1 MPPGAIVAA
10 RTAATTIDSVCG
22 RQGQDDDDRH
32 EQAEGDEQPPAPLGG
47 PIEPGRDDGVCRS
60 LGVSAWPEDVDEGAC
75 QAQHQRDVAGTAM
88 MSPVTPASAAPTGR
102 ATMTTAGWM
111 RTLCG

>member
-1 MPPGAIVAA
+1 MKAPARPSTSAI
-10 RTAATTIDSVCG
+10 
-22 RQGQDDDDRH
+22 
-32 EQAEGDEQPPAPLGG
+32 
-47 PIEPGRDDGVCRS
+47 
-60 LGVSAWPEDVDEGAC
+60 
-75 QAQHQRDVAGTAM
+75 AGTAM